1 MVGSEA
7 AVPRNWSGAKLGP
20 VGVCLGPSSG
30 MLSAG
35 LRAPQGALGLSLP
48 MANFRKVFLIQRGQG
63 EGALLGVVSA
73 CALVSKA
80 GSGCVWEA
88 GL

>member
-1 MVGSEA
+1 
-7 AVPRNWSGAKLGP
+7 
-20 VGVCLGPSSG
+20 
-30 MLSAG
+30 
-35 LRAPQGALGLSLP
+35 
-48 MANFRKVFLIQRGQG
+48 MANFRKVFLIRRGQG

-73 CALVSKA
+73 CALVSEA